1 MFHSVKDSSEK
12 RMASPTLEAAI
23 GGDLEE
29 TTSTTPDMV
38 HQLVRRARG
47 AQAVFEQFP
56 RERVD
61 AIVRDFAKYV
71 YDNAELVAG
80 MAHKEAGFGVYD
92 DKVLK
97 ASKARVIWNNLKG
110 KKSRG
115 IIGED
120 LPSQTLRE
128 CGHHFSSAMCQQR

>member
-1 MFHSVKDSSEK
+1 
-12 RMASPTLEAAI
+12 MASPTLEAAI

-29 TTSTTPDMV
+29 TTSTSDMV

-56 RERVD
+56 QERVD

-80 MAHKEAGFGVYD
+80 MAHKETGLGVYD

-97 ASKARVIWNNLKG
+97 AKGKARVIWNNLKG
-110 KKSRG
+110 KKSTRG
-115 IIGED
+115 PVGD
-120 LPSQTLRE
+120 GPS
-128 CGHHFSSAMCQQR
+128 

>member
-1 MFHSVKDSSEK
+1 LTRRSEVSVC
-12 RMASPTLEAAI
+12 AI
-23 GGDLEE
+23 RVILHCKLHRLRFAI
-29 TTSTTPDMV
+29 

-56 RERVD
+56 QERVD

-80 MAHKEAGFGVYD
+80 MAHKETGLGVYD

-97 ASKARVIWNNLKG
+97 APRALRVQSFKPRLFQPVCQQSDLHWIVTPDPERQGLCRARWNLK
-110 KKSRG
+110 SR
-115 IIGED
+115 
-120 LPSQTLRE
+120 
-128 CGHHFSSAMCQQR
+128 